1 MRDMLKLALKLFLVC
16 VVAAGLLGLTNSIT
30 KGPIEEQKVAAS
42 LAANKAVCTEA
53 TTFEEMNLD
62 ELKADAAWTDDF
74 NTITAVLAGKNDAKE
89 TIGYAIKVTASGY
102 NGDVNMTVGVGL
114 DGTYSGMSIDYQNE
128 TAGLGANVVKED
140 FRDQYA
146 GKATSTELSVS
157 KTGPSDTEIQALA
170 GATITSKA
178 ATKAV
183 NVVGRFANA
192 FSLGE

>member
-16 VVAAGLLGLTNSIT
+16 AIAAGLLGLTNSIT

-42 LAANKAVCTEA
+42 LAANQAVCAEA
-53 TTFEEMNLD
+53 TTFDEINLD
-62 ELKADAAWTDDF
+62 DLKADASWTDEY
-74 NTITAVLAGKNDAKE
+74 NAITAVLEGKNDAKE
-89 TIGYAIKVTASGY
+89 TVGYAIKVTASGY

-114 DGTYSGMSIDYQNE
+114 DGTYTGMSIDYQNE
-128 TAGLGANVVKED
+128 TAGLGANVVKDD
-140 FRDQYA
+140 FRNQYA

-178 ATKAV
+178 ATNAV